1 MKLIN
6 NRLPIF
12 DRLCPQGGIPS
23 GKTREDILS
32 EVRKEAYA
40 MRFLQ
45 GDKQNVDE
53 DDDAEEEQS
62 SNVTTVGE
70 AWKLWYPQEWVG
82 WVMYGVSSEHPTE
95 HWVNQP
101 MSDGPTEVEHYF
113 TDNKG
118 NKSSRRPP
126 GRTNQREK
134 VTMESVV
141 SKQNSD
147 TNTLRAQH
155 FTVLYCTVL
164 YCTVIGPEL

>member
-1 MKLIN
+1 
-6 NRLPIF
+6 
-12 DRLCPQGGIPS
+12 
-23 GKTREDILS
+23 
-32 EVRKEAYA
+32 
-40 MRFLQ
+40 
-45 GDKQNVDE
+45 
-53 DDDAEEEQS
+53 
-62 SNVTTVGE
+62 
-70 AWKLWYPQEWVG
+70 
-82 WVMYGVSSEHPTE
+82 
-95 HWVNQP
+95 